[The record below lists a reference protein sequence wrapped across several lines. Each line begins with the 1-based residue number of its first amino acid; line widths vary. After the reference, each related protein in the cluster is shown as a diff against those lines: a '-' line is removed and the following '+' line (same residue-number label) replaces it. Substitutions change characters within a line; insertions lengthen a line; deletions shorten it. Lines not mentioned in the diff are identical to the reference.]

1 MSEKE
6 ALEYYDLYFSNL
18 KSFRLINSFEKRK
31 INGSNYH
38 HGSDIYSGNIE
49 ANDTCHPLQVTVEI
63 PVTFPHHKI
72 TFWTTS
78 LKGYP
83 HLIYSKNRKGSW
95 FCLNT
100 PFAETI
106 EEQLNQELLRLVDW
120 IKRHM
125 NPELETEIT
134 DHKLRIALH
143 QANLYEWENSD
154 ELAEYNKDTT
164 LTFIGGSASDSTS
177 FKDKRGTFNCI
188 RNGSNKFYVCDNKT
202 SSYKLPYIIV
212 DEFPDDISDFL
223 SIAKQFHWN
232 DETCKHLLPE
242 LELYKNNITSTF
254 SEITLTKEEAL
265 AKLNEAVNKLIIP
278 DYHNEIVQTQIE
290 KEKEEITKNDGVL
303 SLSDYFKEKDKK
315 RQENPIDYFN
325 NEADNVY
332 LFENQE
338 YSLHYYALGII
349 SENIKLCWIL
359 CSTNNASIKYDE
371 TEYNI
376 GIKKITV
383 CKPDSLIQN
392 RDIAQFFSEE
402 YYFGRGKFTN
412 NLRNQKVALIGLG
425 AIGSMVAESLVRSGV
440 TELGLWD
447 NDTVEPGNICRS
459 VYTTDYLGESKVV
472 ALTSILK
479 KISPSCNII
488 KHGSWH
494 ESHFINGEQIYRG
507 GDFYSSINYQSQ
519 SDTLKELDGYD
530 LIIDCTASNELLHFL
545 SYAISDKKLIS
556 LCITNH
562 AENLIC
568 VTNNCVNPF
577 DTRKYI
583 LSKIEQDTKNLYTEG
598 TGCYSPT
605 FYAKNCDITA
615 LVNLAIRRIDNAFK
629 EERLLLSTIW
639 SYSKRGVRE
648 DELKY
653 YYLESDSQ
661 IGLTISTETIFDG
674 EDLSD
679 KKDSNIGYL
688 LGGYNKDGTHIFLTH
703 IIDSIDAENSLKQAF
718 DQSNGLIDYI
728 GDFTYSWENND
739 LLKEEI
745 IDTLS
750 NKAIDDQINTNNPL
764 LATRNLDGKLSFYL
778 YMNGKLNKFIEK
790 DY

>member
-6 ALEYYDLYFSNL
+6 ALEYYDQYFSNL
-18 KSFRLINSFEKRK
+18 KSFRLINSFEKKK
-31 INGSNYH
+31 INVTDYHPGSE
-38 HGSDIYSGNIE
+38 IYSGTIE
-49 ANDTCHPLQVTVEI
+49 ANNACHPLQVTVEI

-72 TFWTTS
+72 SFWTTS

-83 HLIYSKNRKGSW
+83 HLIYSKNQKSSW
-95 FCLNT
+95 FCLNA

-106 EEQLNQELLRLVDW
+106 EEQLNQELFRLEDW
-120 IKRHM
+120 IKIHM
-125 NPELETEIT
+125 NPELETELT
-134 DHKLRIALH
+134 DPELRIALH
-143 QANLYEWENSD
+143 QANAYEWENPNQ
-154 ELAEYNKDTT
+154 LAEYSTDTM
-164 LTFIGGSASDSTS
+164 LTFIGDSAASLSTL
-177 FKDKRGTFNCI
+177 KTERGFFNCI

-202 SSYKLPYIIV
+202 SSYKLPYIVV

-223 SIAKQFHWN
+223 SIAKQFHW
-232 DETCKHLLPE
+232 DDKTCKHLLPE
-242 LELYKNNITSTF
+242 IELHESIIRMSCDGIK
-254 SEITLTKEEAL
+254 LTQDEAL

-278 DYHNEIVQTQIE
+278 DYHKEIVQAQIE
-290 KEKEEITKNDGVL
+290 KGKEEIIENNRIKPRAAVTETG
-303 SLSDYFKEKDKK
+303 SDNYAYD
-315 RQENPIDYFN
+315 D
-325 NEADNVY
+325 Y
-332 LFENQE
+332 LFENHFFHM
-338 YSLHYYALGII
+338 HYYALGIKC
-349 SENIKLCWIL
+349 ENGELIWIL
-359 CSTNNASIKYDE
+359 CSSNNNSKNYDE
-371 TEYNI
+371 TIYNI

-383 CKPDSLIQN
+383 GRPYCLHQN
-392 RDIAQFFSEE
+392 RAIAQFISEDN
-402 YYFGRGKFTN
+402 YFGRGKLSTD
-412 NLRNQKVALIGLG
+412 LTTQKIALIGLG
-425 AIGSMVAESLVRSGV
+425 AIGSMVAESLIRSGV
-440 TELGLWD
+440 KELGLWD

-459 VYTTDYLGESKVV
+459 IYTTDDLGESKVV

-479 KISPSCNII
+479 KISPACNII
-488 KHGSWH
+488 KHGSWYQ
-494 ESHFINGEQIYRG
+494 SHFINGEQIYWD

-519 SDTLKELDGYD
+519 SEALKELDGYD

-545 SYAISDKKLIS
+545 SYAVTDKKMIS

-562 AENLIC
+562 AKNMIC
-568 VTNNCVNPF
+568 VTNSWVNPF

-605 FYAKNCDITA
+605 FYAKNCDIAA
-615 LVNLAIRRIDNAFK
+615 LVNLAIRSIDNAFK
-629 EERLLLSTIW
+629 EEKLLPSTIW
-639 SYSKRGVRE
+639 SYSKRGVKE

-745 IDTLS
+745 TDTLS

-764 LATRNLDGKLSFYL
+764 LATRNIDGELSFYL
-778 YMNGKLNKFIEK
+778 YMNGKLNKFIKK